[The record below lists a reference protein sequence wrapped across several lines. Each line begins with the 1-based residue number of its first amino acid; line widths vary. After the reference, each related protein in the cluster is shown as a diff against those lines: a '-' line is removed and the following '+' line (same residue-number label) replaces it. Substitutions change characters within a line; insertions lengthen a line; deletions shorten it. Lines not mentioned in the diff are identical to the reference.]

1 MSKRLQFILVGLV
14 CFLLGALVTQS
25 VFVYGQSGKT
35 KEPVWLHG
43 LELRVRKAGEADFGP
58 NTKKWG
64 LEVTV
69 PEEYLGA
76 VTADLNARRA
86 DIKDLLTRGNLRII
100 EAEVPLARMFD
111 YTDRVRSLTQ
121 GRAGWTMEPAAYR
134 EAPPEVLHALLHPE
148 EVY

>member
-64 LEVTV
+64 LEVFRDENT
-69 PEEYLGA
+69 
-76 VTADLNARRA
+76 
-86 DIKDLLTRGNLRII
+86 GNLVYISETGSI
-100 EAEVPLARMFD
+100 AVVPAK
-111 YTDRVRSLTQ
+111 
-121 GRAGWTMEPAAYR
+121 
-134 EAPPEVLHALLHPE
+134 
-148 EVY
+148 